1 RAIVSVPSGAMIREV
16 FTPLSDHRVA
26 VGYGITRRPRVGA
39 DNEPAYGAKHDCFE
53 SARLWAGAEARRH
66 QVRAAKKSADD
77 HKGKDYCDVSQ
88 ERLCMHAVTYCFA
101 GIIDRLI
108 FGSVKNLSRSA
119 TEQK

>member
-1 RAIVSVPSGAMIREV
+1 MIREV
-16 FTPLSDHRVA
+16 FTPLSDHLVA
-26 VGYGITRRPRVGA
+26 VGYGISHRSCAGP
-39 DNEPAYGAKHDCFE
+39 DNEPPHGASRDCFE
-53 SARLWAGAEARRH
+53 CARLWAGAEARRR

-77 HKGKDYCDVSQ
+77 HKGNDYCDVSQ
-88 ERLCMHAVTYCFA
+88 ARLCIHAVTYCFG